1 MHGRG
6 CEPPPLKDTCSLLC
20 LSPISRL
27 SAFVALLAAE
37 APCMTQSVVPFP
49 HGPHRSCPQAPPR
62 VPGMVLPVPTDDSLS
77 PKVPALVPPSYSG
90 PQCFPIFLLQMRLWS
105 PGWGGVCG
113 RGCHS
118 PPPRASG
125 QNGLSRVF
133 ACMYR
138 LPCCP
143 RKGFPCT
150 PLDSPGKAAP
160 HCDPRR
166 LHSRV
171 E

>member
-62 VPGMVLPVPTDDSLS
+62 VPGVVLPVPTDDPLS
-77 PKVPALVPPSYSG
+77 PKVPALVPPV
-90 PQCFPIFLLQMRLWS
+90 LQRTSVL
-105 PGWGGVCG
+105 PYLPAAKVALEPGVGWGVWAWLPFP
-113 RGCHS
+113 S
-118 PPPRASG
+118 PQSFRFVQG
-125 QNGLSRVF
+125 F
-133 ACMYR
+133 CMYV
-138 LPCCP
+138 L
-143 RKGFPCT
+143 FAV
-150 PLDSPGKAAP
+150 LS
-160 HCDPRR
+160 
-166 LHSRV
+166 
-171 E
+171 